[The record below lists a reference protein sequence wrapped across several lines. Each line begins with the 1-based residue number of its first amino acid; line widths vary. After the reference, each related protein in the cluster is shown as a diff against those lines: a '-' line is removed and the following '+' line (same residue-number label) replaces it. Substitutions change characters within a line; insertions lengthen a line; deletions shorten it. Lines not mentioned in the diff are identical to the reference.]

1 MGERIDKDY
10 QLAQDFKDELIPMAY
25 EYYLNVVDHNYPS
38 SEDEDSSGDDSD
50 TGLDK
55 FDEEGNPIDKK
66 A

>member
-1 MGERIDKDY
+1 
-10 QLAQDFKDELIPMAY
+10 MAY

-38 SEDEDSSGDDSD
+38 SEEEDSSDDSD

-66 A
+66 AAKK